1 MPDYN
6 EILAGYI
13 DLLIAYGVV
22 VVGLALVYMLIVT
35 VLDMVKNGD

>member
-6 EILAGYI
+6 EILAGNI

>member
-6 EILAGYI
+6 DILAGYI